1 MRSRLSRR
9 DVEAFAAAVDGRA
22 PHTRD
27 AVGASRVREYVD
39 IVDAV
44 RATSV
49 QTTQRE
55 FVIDLRAQLMAAAVE
70 ELSGLEEQPAP
81 EADRPRH
88 RRRAPAPLRLRRRL
102 AAAATA
108 FVVVGGS
115 FGLVAASAQSMPG
128 DMLYPVKR
136 ATERAELIL
145 RDGAGEG
152 RALLDHAATRLDEV
166 EALAAGGESDADDL
180 IAKTLADFTE
190 DANAGGD
197 LLFDAYSE
205 SGSPDDIDDV
215 RRFTAESAERLER
228 LADNVPQA
236 AATEYADAANAISGL
251 DSTAVNTC
259 PTCGDGQPPVNVDGD
274 LLTAVSYVLDKAD
287 ASVPS
292 LDGSGRTQQRS
303 SASDAPDSTDQEVL
317 PDLELPVLPED
328 SDTDP
333 STDNDGNPSDD
344 GDPSPN
350 DDGSHSDDSLLDD
363 VEDTTDDLTGN
374 DSGGGDGSSDG
385 SGGGGGGL
393 LAPITDPVTELLDGL
408 NGL

>member
-22 PHTRD
+22 PRSRD
-27 AVGASRVREYVD
+27 TAGAARVREYVD

-55 FVIDLRAQLMAAAVE
+55 FVIDLRARLMAAAVE
-70 ELSGLEEQPAP
+70 ELSGLDEQPTPDTAEP
-81 EADRPRH
+81 GH
-88 RRRAPAPLRLRRRL
+88 RRRPSAPLRLRRRL

-136 ATERAELIL
+136 ATERAELML
-145 RDGAGEG
+145 REGASEG

-166 EALAAGGESDADDL
+166 EALAAGGEPDSDDL
-180 IAKTLADFTE
+180 IAKTLADFTA
-190 DANAGGD
+190 DANSGGD
-197 LLFDAYSE
+197 LLFAAYSE

-228 LADNVPQA
+228 LADNMPQT
-236 AATEYADAANAISGL
+236 AATEYADAAKAISGL

-259 PTCGDGQPPVNVDGD
+259 PTCGDGQPPVDVDGD

-287 ASVPS
+287 ASVPRQA
-292 LDGSGRTQQRS
+292 DSGQREQGS
-303 SASDAPDSTDQEVL
+303 SASDAPDSTDQDAL

-328 SDTDP
+328 PEP
-333 STDNDGNPSDD
+333 STGDDGNPSDD
-344 GDPSPN
+344 GNTSPA
-350 DDGSHSDDSLLDD
+350 DDGSESDDDSLLDD
-363 VEDTTDDLTGN
+363 VEDTTDELTGN
-374 DSGGGDGSSDG
+374 G
-385 SGGGGGGL
+385 SGDPPSKGSEGGGGGL

-408 NGL
+408 SGP